1 MFFEAIKKR
10 YFYLARLHTYCQH
23 NLTHTN
29 KICKNF
35 TVSLVSSR
43 STASY
48 FFFISLFMYK
58 YESQQVGSKLII
70 LRIWKKL
77 SQPKSVQFWIPMG
90 MPSWQVQKN
99 LGVCLALW
107 RLGGCLCLQKVG
119 FLKVPFFT
127 LKSGFLAI
135 LTPLL
140 L

>member
-1 MFFEAIKKR
+1 MNSITFSSNNFFMLYFDLLNKR
-10 YFYLARLHTYCQH
+10 TVRSKQTWWNFLPKI
-23 NLTHTN
+23 N
-29 KICKNF
+29 KRRGQG
-35 TVSLVSSR
+35 T
-43 STASY
+43 
-48 FFFISLFMYK
+48 
-58 YESQQVGSKLII
+58 QQVGGKLII

-99 LGVCLALW
+99 LGVCLAVW

>member
-1 MFFEAIKKR
+1 MSPIANIKSCLEAPCLSMLKQTR
-10 YFYLARLHTYCQH
+10 SPDVANCS
-23 NLTHTN
+23 
-29 KICKNF
+29 NF
-35 TVSLVSSR
+35 HLVWVSWWALV
-43 STASY
+43 AP
-48 FFFISLFMYK
+48 
-58 YESQQVGSKLII
+58 SQQVGGKLII

-99 LGVCLALW
+99 LGVCLAVW

>member
-1 MFFEAIKKR
+1 MTFFVAFLDHEGGSA
-10 YFYLARLHTYCQH
+10 
-23 NLTHTN
+23 
-29 KICKNF
+29 
-35 TVSLVSSR
+35 
-43 STASY
+43 
-48 FFFISLFMYK
+48 
-58 YESQQVGSKLII
+58 SQQVGGKLII

-140 L
+140 LYQNFSGYISFRCLETFRALQIGQNQGLLILGTDILLEICCFGY